1 MNAEQASLRPVHES
15 YEIGRD
21 TICMIL
27 PLLAMSCYFYGPR
40 PAAVCLVAIITAIVC
55 DRLVAILRHTK
66 YDKTENSSVALSLVL
81 VMMLPA
87 SVHYYVVGVSVCVAV
102 LIGKAAFGGWG
113 AYPFSP
119 PALGYAVA
127 AVSWPSQVF
136 LFPEPFSMGWEHVLS
151 TAGLPLVESS
161 AHTLKTGGLPNI
173 STFNLILGNYAGP
186 MGATAVLVVL
196 ACAAYLWAR
205 RRITLTAPV
214 SFLAVCMLIAF
225 VFPRLGDIGLSM
237 PWVHVEART
246 AMLKYELL
254 SGAMLF
260 ASVFLIN
267 DPVTLPK
274 NELSRL
280 VYGILLGVATMMF
293 RYFGNYETGV
303 CFALLAVNSL
313 SGYIDRVVTRLT
325 AHKKGVLRRE
335 I

>member
-1 MNAEQASLRPVHES
+1 MSSAAVRPPVHEG
-15 YEIGRD
+15 YETGRD
-21 TICMIL
+21 AICMIL
-27 PLLAMSCYFYGPR
+27 PLLAMACYLYGPR
-40 PAAVCLVAIITAIVC
+40 PAAICAVAIATAIIC
-55 DRLVAILRHTK
+55 DRIVAILRHIK
-66 YDKTENSSVALSLVL
+66 YDKTENSSVAFSLVL

-87 SVHYYVVGVSVCVAV
+87 SVNYYVVIASVAIAV
-102 LIGKAAFGGWG
+102 FIGKAAFGGYG

-119 PALGYAVA
+119 AALGYAVA
-127 AVSWPSQVF
+127 AVSWPKEVF
-136 LFPEPFSMGWEHVLS
+136 FFPEPFSMGWEHALS
-151 TAGLPLVESS
+151 TEGLALIESS

-186 MGATAVLVVL
+186 MGATAVLVIL

-225 VFPRLGDIGLSM
+225 LFPRLGDISLSW
-237 PWVHVEART
+237 PWINVAAR
-246 AMLKYELL
+246 AEMLKYELL

-260 ASVFLIN
+260 AAVFLIN

-274 NELSRL
+274 NEISRL
-280 VYGILLGVATMMF
+280 VYGIILGIATMMF
-293 RYFGNYETGV
+293 RYFGTYETGV

-313 SGYIDRVVTRLT
+313 SGYIDRVVMRLT

-335 I
+335 Q